1 MATINQGILGGFS
14 GSVANVTGSSW
25 KGIAVMR
32 SKPLS
37 VTNPRTTA
45 QVNNRERFS
54 GLSKLGAAIL
64 TTIVKPLN
72 DRFASQMSGYNLFT
86 MRNKNVFVAGS
97 FANPSEL
104 IIASGKLGDT
114 PISSVNDSGA
124 TELTVTW
131 PIALTSSFQA
141 ATDKAYV
148 LVLSDEGE
156 VLGVSS
162 GAAVRS
168 AGTVLVTVPNSAVV
182 VNTYLAFLRA
192 DGTIVGNTA
201 YDLKDFS

>member
-1 MATINQGILGGFS
+1 MARINQGILGGFS

-45 QVNNRERFS
+45 QVNNRQRFS

-86 MRNKNVFVAGS
+86 MRNKNVFVGDI
-97 FANPSEL
+97 FTYPENL
-104 IIASGKLGDT
+104 VIASGKLGDT
-114 PISSVNDSGA
+114 AISDIATSGS
-124 TELTVTW
+124 TGLTVTW
-131 PIALTSSFQA
+131 STSLASSFQA
-141 ATDKAYV
+141 ATDKAY
-148 LVLSDEGE
+148 LLALNAQGE
-156 VLGVSS
+156 VMGVIS
-162 GAAVRS
+162 GSVTRS
-168 AGTVLVTVPNSAVV
+168 AGTAVIATGTISV
-182 VNTYLAFLRA
+182 DMNVYLAFLRA

-201 YDLKDFS
+201 FASFGS